1 MLRTESLSLHC
12 YIGLLTLN
20 LTEHLNSF
28 FWLRLGHWAE
38 SLASHWPPTQRPFAC
53 KQWKCCPGNV
63 AEVSWKW
70 SMKPAGP
77 ICASPIDRERRLY
90 PHCPVLCAALL
101 RWLLHAHRSQGPPRP
116 CSLCCTLC
124 PQLQPLPPPQPLLF
138 KTRKL
143 ECWKSWAILKGFVL
157 TDHRALLLDCRS
169 NMNWGGVGWTFFP
182 FKQKE
187 ETHCFLSLRI
197 RQCVIL
203 LPWCPFFII
212 FMNGC
217 FPS

>member
-1 MLRTESLSLHC
+1 MLITESLSLHC

-70 SMKPAGP
+70 NTKPARP
-77 ICASPIDRERRLY
+77 ICASLIKQEHQFYHRRLLFSA
-90 PHCPVLCAALL
+90 VLPL
-101 RWLLHAHRSQGPPRP
+101 WLLYERRSQGPPLTLLFLLRTV
-116 CSLCCTLC
+116 CSR
-124 PQLQPLPPPQPLLF
+124 LQHFSPRHPLLF

-143 ECWKSWAILKGFVL
+143 ECWKPWAIF
-157 TDHRALLLDCRS
+157 
-169 NMNWGGVGWTFFP
+169 
-182 FKQKE
+182 
-187 ETHCFLSLRI
+187 
-197 RQCVIL
+197 
-203 LPWCPFFII
+203 
-212 FMNGC
+212 
-217 FPS
+217 